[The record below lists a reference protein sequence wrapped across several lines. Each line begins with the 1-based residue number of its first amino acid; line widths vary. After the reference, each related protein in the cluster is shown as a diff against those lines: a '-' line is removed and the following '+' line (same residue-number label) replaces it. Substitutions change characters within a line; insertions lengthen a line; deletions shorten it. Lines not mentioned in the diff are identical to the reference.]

1 MDQNGHFAPH
11 YEFAVYQRTIA
22 KNDVPIRRL
31 DYILK
36 HGQSTAGVRWILIKA
51 YGIDETTPVTK
62 FNSAFNIARNASQ
75 DLKAK
80 VLNERKARQM
90 AEESYQDD
98 IDLLELL
105 ASRH

>member
-1 MDQNGHFAPH
+1 MDQNGHFTPQ
-11 YEFAVYQRTIA
+11 YEFAIDQGNIA
-22 KNDVPIRRL
+22 NNDVPIRRL
-31 DYILK
+31 DYVLNM
-36 HGQSTAGVRWILIKA
+36 GNLQPEFDALMKA
-51 YGIDETTPVTK
+51 YGIDATMPVTK

-98 IDLLELL
+98 IDLLKFLT
-105 ASRH
+105 SRH